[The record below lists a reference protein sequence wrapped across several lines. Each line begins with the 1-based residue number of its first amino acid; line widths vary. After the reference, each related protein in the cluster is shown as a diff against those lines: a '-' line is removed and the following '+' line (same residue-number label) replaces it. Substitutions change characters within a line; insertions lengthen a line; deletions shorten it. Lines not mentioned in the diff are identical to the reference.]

1 MRGGVDARLHDLV
14 GKLRAIDPLDSR
26 VTSLER
32 RLASLE
38 KPAKKPTR
46 RTPTRARPTATRRAG
61 TAAGPRDDATA
72 NTVAE
77 ADAPA

>member
-72 NTVAE
+72 NAVAE